1 MTEPTMLTSEPN
13 ILTANCYYWKPGMSA
28 DQRRRAESKRQGE
41 VKEWFEKSGL
51 VTTRTGDTITAVGS
65 GIEVDFHYSES
76 CANVYKYLNVW
87 VDGKKSN
94 ILGLRKWLKQNTKHE
109 IHILS

>member
-51 VTTRTGDTITAVGS
+51 VTTRTGDTI
-65 GIEVDFHYSES
+65 S